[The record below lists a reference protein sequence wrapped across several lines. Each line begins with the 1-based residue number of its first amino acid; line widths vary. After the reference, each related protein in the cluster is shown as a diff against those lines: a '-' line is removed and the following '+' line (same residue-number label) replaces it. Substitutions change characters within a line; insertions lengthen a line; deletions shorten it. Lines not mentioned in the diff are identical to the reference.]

1 MKTSLKN
8 FEWKALIPVTPVAVP
23 NEVEAARQM
32 ISRLDH
38 RKVKQYA
45 LIAVGTA
52 CGIKLV
58 SAISRELSYQT
69 AVSRQIKRQLE
80 PVQAQ
85 LEQIIQQNAELKEQN
100 QRLQQRL
107 AAMDSGAAEEDGSE
121 SPAEDQEEADTG
133 TDG

>member
-23 NEVEAARQM
+23 NEVEVVRQL
-32 ISRLDH
+32 IRRLDH

-45 LIAVGTA
+45 LIAVGAA

-69 AVSRQIKRQLE
+69 AVSRQIKRQ
-80 PVQAQ
+80 
-85 LEQIIQQNAELKEQN
+85 NAELKEQN
-100 QRLQQRL
+100 QRLQQRID
-107 AAMDSGAAEEDGSE
+107 AMESGAAVEDGPK
-121 SPAEDQEEADTG
+121 SPAEDQEEIDPVTE
-133 TDG
+133 D

>member
-23 NEVEAARQM
+23 NEVEVARQL

-107 AAMDSGAAEEDGSE
+107 AAMDSGAAEEDGPE
-121 SPAEDQEEADTG
+121 SPAEDQEEADPG
-133 TDG
+133 TEG

>member
-8 FEWKALIPVTPVAVP
+8 VELKALIPVTPVAVSK
-23 NEVEAARQM
+23 EVEIARQL

-45 LIAVGTA
+45 LTAVGAA

-69 AVSRQIKRQLE
+69 AVSKQIKRHLE

-85 LEQIIQQNAELKEQN
+85 LDQIIQQNAELKEQN
-100 QRLQQRL
+100 ERLHKRL
-107 AAMDSGAAEEDGSE
+107 DAIESGAAAEDGPK
-121 SPAEDQEEADTG
+121 SPAEDQEEPDPVTEG
-133 TDG
+133 

>member
-23 NEVEAARQM
+23 NEVGAARQL

-69 AVSRQIKRQLE
+69 AVSRQIKRQLV

-100 QRLQQRL
+100 QRLQQRID
-107 AAMDSGAAEEDGSE
+107 AMESGAAVEDGPK
-121 SPAEDQEEADTG
+121 SPAEDQEEIDPVTE
-133 TDG
+133 D

>member
-107 AAMDSGAAEEDGSE
+107 AAMDSGAAEEDGPE

>member
-23 NEVEAARQM
+23 NEVEAARQL

-107 AAMDSGAAEEDGSE
+107 AAMDSGAAEEDGPE
-121 SPAEDQEEADTG
+121 SPAEDQEEADPG
-133 TDG
+133 TEG